1 MNKNLLAY
9 LSCLIYV
16 TVFSQLTP
24 SLSWPIDTP
33 HIITGNYGELRPNH
47 FHAGIDF
54 STNGKIGFPVYAV
67 SDGYVSRVK
76 ISAAGYGKALY
87 LTHTNANTVSVYAH
101 LNVYAGTIADYV
113 KKEQIYQQTYE
124 LELYPETNTLKIR
137 KGDLLGYSGNTGS
150 SSGPHLHFEIRDRVS
165 EVPLNPLYFY
175 TISDTIKPLINAVG
189 FYDLSD
195 TIAPRFVR
203 SFKVKN
209 DRDTLQI
216 EKDSITTYHGVLGL
230 AFSGFDRFAP
240 KGNPNG
246 IYSTRLYLDGR
257 LVFAY
262 SMEGIAFDEQAYV
275 NEFAENI
282 HKTKFQKCFLPTL
295 YPPIYKSCV
304 NKGRIVLSD
313 TNYHSI
319 KVEVLDESMNK
330 NTLEFFVRTKKVSG
344 FVKPDG
350 EGAFVNCAYDYN
362 SDIEGIR
369 IIIPAKTF
377 YSSNWLKETNLLEK
391 SGELVIS
398 PARIN
403 LRNSVRVGFKVPSK
417 FKKYNNKLVLENK
430 GLFYLP
436 VWRDDSLLCQVR
448 SLGVFK
454 LRPDT
459 VPPQVKTALSSKKI
473 KKIRT
478 MSSFSFLIFDNMSGI
493 LNYKL
498 YINGQWVLAEY
509 DAKARLLTYFFDGD
523 TPPGN
528 LNFLLEVGDKV
539 GNITRFKYVLKR

>member
-1 MNKNLLAY
+1 MNKNLLGY
-9 LSCLIYV
+9 LLCLIHV
-16 TVFSQLTP
+16 AVFSQLTHP
-24 SLSWPIDTP
+24 LRWPIDTP
-33 HIITGNYGELRPNH
+33 HVITGNYGELRPNH

-54 STNGKIGFPVYAV
+54 STDGKIGLPVYAV
-67 SDGYVSRVK
+67 ADGYVSRIK
-76 ISAAGYGKALY
+76 ISAGGYGKALY
-87 LTHTNANTVSVYAH
+87 LEHTSGNTLSLYAH
-101 LNVYAGTIADYV
+101 LNIYAGAIAEYI
-113 KKEQIYQQTYE
+113 KKEQLIRQTYE
-124 LELYPETNTLKIR
+124 VELYPENDVLKIQ

-175 TISDTIKPLINAVG
+175 AISDTIKPLIDAVG

-195 TIAPRFVR
+195 TIAPRFIR
-203 SFKVKN
+203 SFEVKN
-209 DRDTLQI
+209 KRDTLKI
-216 EKDSITTYHGVLGL
+216 EKDSITTYHGVLGI
-230 AFSGFDRFAP
+230 AFSGFDRFAA

-246 IYSTRLYLDGR
+246 IYSARLYLDGR

-275 NEFAENI
+275 NEFAEI
-282 HKTKFQKCFLPTL
+282 IRKAKFQKCFLPTL

-330 NTLEFFVRTKKVSG
+330 NTLEFFLRTKKVSG
-344 FVKPDG
+344 FVKPDR
-350 EGAFVNCAYDYN
+350 EGAFVNCAYDYISN
-362 SDIEGIR
+362 KEGIR

-377 YSSNWLKETNLLEK
+377 YYSNWLKETNLLEK

-398 PARIN
+398 PLRIN
-403 LRNSVRVGFKVPSK
+403 FRNSMQLGFKVPEK

-436 VWRDDSLLCQVR
+436 VWRDDSLLFQVR

-459 VPPQVKTALSSKKI
+459 LPPRVKTALNSKKI
-473 KKIRT
+473 KKTRT
-478 MSSFSFLIFDNMSGI
+478 MNSFSFLMYDNMSGI

-539 GNITRFKYVLKR
+539 GNSTRFKYVLKR